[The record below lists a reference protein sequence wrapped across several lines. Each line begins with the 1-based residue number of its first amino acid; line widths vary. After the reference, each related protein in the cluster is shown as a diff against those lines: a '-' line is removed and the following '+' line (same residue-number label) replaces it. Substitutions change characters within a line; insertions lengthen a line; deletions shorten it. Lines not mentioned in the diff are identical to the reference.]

1 MRVGED
7 ETEWQAGKMLIFD
20 DTYEHEA
27 ANKSKEEERVVLI
40 VDIWHPD
47 LSAEEKIA
55 IQNMFGVVK
64 EMIEKRK

>member
-1 MRVGED
+1 MGEE

-27 ANKSKEEERVVLI
+27 ANRSKEEERVVLI

-47 LSAEEKIA
+47 L
-55 IQNMFGVVK
+55 
-64 EMIEKRK
+64 